1 MPEITACSTGISN
14 ACSTTRWCMTLLA
27 GPPRCRPL
35 DQLQVVDHDQVHS
48 LVEVQPPGLAADLH
62 HPLVGGVV
70 DVYGEFRELPYG
82 VDDEILLGGAVEAE
96 ADPV

>member
-1 MPEITACSTGISN
+1 MLHGDFE
-14 ACSTTRWCMTLLA
+14 RLLDDSLVHDPV
-27 GPPRCRPL
+27 GRPSPVPAL

-82 VDDEILLGGAVEAE
+82 VDDEVLLGGAVEAE